1 MKVRVGAPRY
11 RRNEEIVNTLS
22 HGAGVVLSVV
32 GLAVLSTLAVI
43 HGTVWHIVGCTVYGA
58 TLVLVYL
65 ASTLYHGLPLSRAKV
80 ILQAL
85 DHWAIYLLIAGTYT
99 PFTLV
104 NLRGPWGW
112 SLFGIVWG
120 LALLGILSRT
130 TIFQRRPA
138 VSVAFYITMGWVA
151 VVAVKPILAAIPIG
165 CLVLLLIGGVA
176 YTAGVIFY
184 VWERLPYNHAVWH
197 FFVLA
202 GSAFQF
208 FAVLLYV
215 VPAAGPG

>member
-1 MKVRVGAPRY
+1 VKVRLGAPRY
-11 RRNEEIVNTLS
+11 RRREEMANTLS

-32 GLAVLSTLAVI
+32 GLAVLSTLATL
-43 HGTVWHIVGCTVYGA
+43 HGTVWHVVGCSVYGV
-58 TLVLVYL
+58 TLVLLYL

-80 ILQAL
+80 ILQSL
-85 DHWAIYLLIAGTYT
+85 DHGAIYLLIAGTYT

-120 LALLGILSRT
+120 LALLGILSRA
-130 TIFQRRPA
+130 TILSRRPA
-138 VSVAFYITMGWVA
+138 VSVAFYIAMGWIA

-165 CLVLLLIGGVA
+165 CLILMLMGGVA

-184 VWERLPYNHAVWH
+184 AWERLPYNHAVWH
-197 FFVLA
+197 CFVLT

-215 VPAAGPG
+215 VPA

>member
-11 RRNEEIVNTLS
+11 RRKEEIISTLS
-22 HGAGVVLSVV
+22 HGAGAVLSVV
-32 GLAVLSTLAVI
+32 GWAVLSTLAVI

-58 TLVLVYL
+58 TLVLAYL
-65 ASTLYHGLPLSRAKV
+65 ASALYHGLPLSRAKV
-80 ILQAL
+80 IFQSL

-112 SLFGIVWG
+112 SLFGVVWG
-120 LALLGILSRT
+120 LALLGILSRAMVLN
-130 TIFQRRPA
+130 RYPA
-138 VSVAFYITMGWVA
+138 VAVAFYIAMGWVA

-165 CLVLLLIGGVA
+165 CLILLLIGGVA

-184 VWERLPYNHAVWH
+184 AWERLPYNHAVWH

-215 VPAAGPG
+215 VPAAGPA

>member
-11 RRNEEIVNTLS
+11 RREEEIISTLS
-22 HGAGVVLSVV
+22 HGAGAVLSVV
-32 GLAVLSTLAVI
+32 GWAVLSTLAVI

-58 TLVLVYL
+58 TLVLAYL
-65 ASTLYHGLPLSRAKV
+65 ASALYHGLPLSRAKV
-80 ILQAL
+80 VFQSL

-120 LALLGILSRT
+120 LALLGIFSRAT
-130 TIFQRRPA
+130 VLNRYPA
-138 VSVAFYITMGWVA
+138 IAVAFYIAMGWVA

-165 CLVLLLIGGVA
+165 CLILLLIGGVA

-184 VWERLPYNHAVWH
+184 AWERLPYNHAVWH

-215 VPAAGPG
+215 VPATGPA